1 MNRFRLIAWVLI
13 GILLVSGCTRKF
25 RLKRDEIIP
34 ESSWQYAR
42 GDAAATAVS
51 ETGFSGV
58 LNVKWEDR
66 ISEAP
71 IGPLTIGAGRLI
83 IPGSRGRI
91 YFYEPSTGKFR
102 GRHKERSGAQTG
114 LVVVD
119 SLAYFSVAPPKDY
132 FVCFNL
138 HTRESL
144 WKVRLKDVSGTPII
158 VENNVYVASSLGS
171 VYCYNRLTG
180 AMIWRDSVGGNS
192 LGGPSFSE
200 GTVYFP
206 FDDGWVYGFD
216 AGNGKRIIAVNLQQP
231 LVSKVVVNDRV
242 YVTAIE
248 GGVYAVEKNDG
259 STVWSRQFDRSIW
272 TAPAVDD
279 RCLYFGDSDGV
290 LHALDKRDGT
300 TVWEFKTEGVI
311 LSSPILVGDK
321 VVFASLD
328 RHVYCLD
335 KADGRMISRRFFK
348 HEIRF
353 PAVTDGTNVFVVLQN
368 GSVQCLGE

>member
-1 MNRFRLIAWVLI
+1 MNKTRLIVCVLI
-13 GILLVSGCTRKF
+13 GIVLVSGCTRKF
-25 RLKRDEIIP
+25 KLKRNEVVP
-34 ESSWQYAR
+34 ESNWQYSR
-42 GDAAATAVS
+42 GDVSATAAS
-51 ETGFSGV
+51 KADFSGV

-91 YFYEPSTGKFR
+91 YFYDPATGKFC
-102 GRHKERSGAQTG
+102 GRHKERSGSQTG

-119 SLAYFSVAPPKDY
+119 SLAYYSVAPPKNH
-132 FVCFNL
+132 FVCLNL

-158 VENNVYVASSLGS
+158 VDNNVYVASSLGR
-171 VYCYNRLTG
+171 VYCYERLTG

-192 LGGPSFSE
+192 VGGPSYGE
-200 GTVYFP
+200 GKVYFP
-206 FDDGWVYGFD
+206 FDDGRLYGFD
-216 AGNGKRIIAVNLQQP
+216 AGSGKIIFTVNLQQP
-231 LVSKVVVNDRV
+231 LVSKVAVDDRV
-242 YVTAIE
+242 YVSGIE
-248 GGVYAVEKNDG
+248 GGVYAVDKNDG
-259 STVWSRQFDRSIW
+259 KTIWSRRFDRSIW

-279 RCLYFGDSDGV
+279 LYFGDSDGV
-290 LHALDKRDGT
+290 LHALDKRDGA

-311 LSSPILVGDK
+311 LSSPILIGDK

-328 RHVYCLD
+328 RHLYCLE
-335 KADGRMISRRFFK
+335 KADGHLVSRRFFK

-353 PAVTDGTNVFVVLQN
+353 PAVSDGINVFVALQN